1 MVYLA
6 EPLTEEELAEKEELK
21 KQGFTNWAKS
31 DFNKF
36 INASAE
42 RGRFV
47 VFVWPGV
54 IDRC

>member
-1 MVYLA
+1 M
-6 EPLTEEELAEKEELK
+6 TEEELAEKEELK